1 MRYFKSFNMLLDG
14 DTKHMLNGHN
24 EGWKMH
30 VVLESYWMKRQ
41 FKVGKRSGWNCSVAD
56 SRQTEHT
63 EEGWY
68 RPQTGDGWDG
78 MMMKMSMQ
86 FSKLFI
92 PLRMEKISFI
102 TVQKWE
108 RERESLKWNIR
119 CLHCREKYI
128 LYSEKGKK

>member
-1 MRYFKSFNMLLDG
+1 MRYFKSFNMLLGG

-30 VVLESYWMKRQ
+30 VVLESYWMKWQ
-41 FKVGKRSGWNCSVAD
+41 FKVGKRSGWNRSVAD
-56 SRQTEHT
+56 SRQTERT
-63 EEGWY
+63 EERWY
-68 RPQTGDGWDG
+68 RPQTYEMDDDEDVHAIFKAFHSLKDGKNIIHYSS
-78 MMMKMSMQ
+78 KM
-86 FSKLFI
+86 
-92 PLRMEKISFI
+92 
-102 TVQKWE
+102 